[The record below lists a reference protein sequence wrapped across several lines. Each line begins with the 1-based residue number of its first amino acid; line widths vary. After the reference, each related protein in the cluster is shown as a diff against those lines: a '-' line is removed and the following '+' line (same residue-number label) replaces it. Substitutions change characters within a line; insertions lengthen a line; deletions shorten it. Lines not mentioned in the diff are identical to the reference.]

1 MSLKAKVIDIKTK
14 EELFP
19 DKVSLKELRLIW
31 NDENH
36 KYSDE
41 ELERIRNWLYSMAE
55 VIVKVTSRVK
65 QDYKLIQTTTE
76 HENTQSHSVCKSK
89 HRRAS

>member
-1 MSLKAKVIDIKTK
+1 MSSKAKVIDIETK
-14 EELFP
+14 EEIFP
-19 DKVSLKELRLIW
+19 DKVSIEELRKVW
-31 NDENH
+31 NDKSRE
-36 KYSDE
+36 YSDE

-65 QDYKLIQTTTE
+65 QNYKLIQTTTE
-76 HENTQSHSVCKSK
+76 HENTQSHSICKGK